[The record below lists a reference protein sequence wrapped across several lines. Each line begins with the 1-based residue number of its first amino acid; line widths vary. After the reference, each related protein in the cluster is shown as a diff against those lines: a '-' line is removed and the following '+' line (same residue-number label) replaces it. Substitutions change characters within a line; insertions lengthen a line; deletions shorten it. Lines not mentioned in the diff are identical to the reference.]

1 MTSKLRD
8 YINET
13 MNDNRIFSYE
23 DVIAMD
29 NEEGRYYQKAWVYGK
44 ILIFPVNSGERF
56 QTGLCAI
63 PHTALFSHT

>member
-29 NEEGRYYQKAWVYGK
+29 NEEGRYYQKA
-44 ILIFPVNSGERF
+44 
-56 QTGLCAI
+56 
-63 PHTALFSHT
+63 